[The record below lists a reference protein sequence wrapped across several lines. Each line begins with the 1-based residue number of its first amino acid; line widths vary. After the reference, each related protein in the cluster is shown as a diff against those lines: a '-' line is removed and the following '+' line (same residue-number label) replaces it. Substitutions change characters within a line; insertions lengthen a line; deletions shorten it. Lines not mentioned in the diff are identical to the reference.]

1 MKRLVAL
8 YRSPTYSPQ
17 QHLRNDTAI
26 LDETV
31 EGLARRGW
39 AVSKTGEAA
48 VALGRLPPADLFVNM
63 CQGPAASERLLR
75 LVPLE
80 ALAVNPP
87 ASVLNCHRHR
97 LVERMADAG
106 LPFPRTLILPTSE
119 PQAAALI
126 VHLFN
131 GDGRPV
137 WVKRGDV
144 HAETRA
150 DVVAATESTVTGA
163 IADFARR
170 GVARVAL
177 QAHVAGP
184 ILKFYAL
191 ADGSFFH
198 WYAAD
203 GAQAAVNEERLRA
216 LVFAVALPPSAGLAS
231 LPADGISLYRIPGT
245 RGFVSRIWSEPWT
258 LECCRSRAS
267 RGKPRP
273 SQPAAHGSVCS
284 SPPDGPPA

>member
-17 QHLRNDTAI
+17 QHRQNDTAI

-31 EGLARRGW
+31 ESLVRRGW
-39 AVSKTGEAA
+39 AVNKTSESA
-48 VALGRLPPADLFVNM
+48 VGAGHLPPADLYVNM
-63 CQGPAASERLLR
+63 CQGVAASERLLR

-87 ASVLNCHRHR
+87 TSVLNCHRHR

-126 VHLFN
+126 VHLLN

-150 DVVAATESTVTGA
+150 DVVAAKEATVVAA

-170 GVARVAL
+170 GIARVAL
-177 QAHVAGP
+177 QAHVPGP
-184 ILKFYAL
+184 ILKFYAV

-198 WYAAD
+198 WYPAD
-203 GAQAAVNEERLRA
+203 GAQAAVADVNEARLRE
-216 LVFAVALPPSAGLAS
+216 LVFAAARALALEVFGGDVAVPHRDAPVLIDINDWPSFAAVRSQAAEAIAS
-231 LPADGISLYRIPGT
+231 YIAKKVT
-245 RGFVSRIWSEPWT
+245 
-258 LECCRSRAS
+258 
-267 RGKPRP
+267 
-273 SQPAAHGSVCS
+273 Q
-284 SPPDGPPA
+284 

>member
-1 MKRLVAL
+1 M
-8 YRSPTYSPQ
+8 
-17 QHLRNDTAI
+17 
-26 LDETV
+26 
-31 EGLARRGW
+31 
-39 AVSKTGEAA
+39 
-48 VALGRLPPADLFVNM
+48 GRLPPADLFVNM

-106 LPFPRTLILPTSE
+106 LPFPRTLILPTNE

-126 VHLFN
+126 VHLLN

-150 DVVAATESTVTGA
+150 DVVSATEATVPAT

-177 QAHVAGP
+177 QAHVPGP
-184 ILKFYAL
+184 ILKFYAV

-198 WYAAD
+198 WYPAD
-203 GAQAAVNEERLRA
+203 GGQAVVNEERLRA
-216 LVFAVALPPSAGLAS
+216 LVFAEIG
-231 LPADGISLYRIPGT
+231 
-245 RGFVSRIWSEPWT
+245 
-258 LECCRSRAS
+258 RA
-267 RGKPRP
+267 
-273 SQPAAHGSVCS
+273 HV
-284 SPPDGPPA
+284 

>member
-17 QHLRNDTAI
+17 QHRQNDTAI

-31 EGLARRGW
+31 ERLSARGW
-39 AVSKTGEAA
+39 AVSKTSETDV
-48 VALGRLPPADLFVNM
+48 VAGRLPPADLYVNM
-63 CQGPAASERLLR
+63 CQGAAASERLMR

-80 ALAVNPP
+80 AMAVNPP

-126 VHLFN
+126 VHLLN

-150 DVVAATESTVTGA
+150 DVVSAKEATVIDA

-177 QAHVAGP
+177 QAHVPGP
-184 ILKFYAL
+184 ILKFYAV

-198 WYAAD
+198 WYPAD
-203 GAQAAVNEERLRA
+203 GGQAVVNEDRLRA
-216 LVFAVALPPSAGLAS
+216 LVFAAARALALEVFGGDVAVPEPDAPVLIDLNDWPSFAPVRSQAAAAIAAYIDQKAS
-231 LPADGISLYRIPGT
+231 NGR
-245 RGFVSRIWSEPWT
+245 RM
-258 LECCRSRAS
+258 
-267 RGKPRP
+267 
-273 SQPAAHGSVCS
+273 
-284 SPPDGPPA
+284 